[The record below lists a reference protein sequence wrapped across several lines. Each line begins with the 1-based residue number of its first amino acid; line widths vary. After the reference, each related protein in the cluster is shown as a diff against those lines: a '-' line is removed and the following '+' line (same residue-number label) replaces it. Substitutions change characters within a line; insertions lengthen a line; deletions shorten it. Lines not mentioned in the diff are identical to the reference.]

1 MLGGLATV
9 MFMSRRRLAL
19 APLVALLL
27 CGLVGGPAASAAP
40 SSSSAEKT
48 ATAAAKK
55 KKKAKRPTV
64 SSLDKRLK
72 KTEKDLVAARRQL
85 RLVQRA
91 TAGLVS
97 GLDTIAGANG
107 SIEAL
112 LYGGGISDALGP
124 EFAKFEGVLSAALAQ
139 QAEQNANAAI
149 VALQN
154 PALRPQVDKF
164 FTEVFGVAPQTI
176 GQSVAN
182 LGPTVQAALGQ
193 LIQQEQ
199 PVLIVR
205 LANGAEQAKS
215 IIGPDVPDDAN
226 PITVTGEVPLR
237 VPANTTGVQVEVRA
251 GVRSAENDNGH
262 DEVILDTLEVRPSSA
277 VTVGGGAGGGLNV
290 LAGSSAFTLP
300 STARL
305 ARTSD
310 PGSLPSLNIAN
321 SQLANP
327 VGGAAPAA
335 LTVTTGGT
343 AGYVMVRVTAR
354 FKDNIPSD

>member
-1 MLGGLATV
+1 MFGGLATV

-40 SSSSAEKT
+40 SASSAEKT
-48 ATAAAKK
+48 ATSAAKK
-55 KKKAKRPTV
+55 KKKAKKPTV

-72 KTEKDLVAARRQL
+72 KTEKDLIAARRQL
-85 RLVQRA
+85 RIVQRA

-107 SIEAL
+107 SLEAL
-112 LYGGGISDALGP
+112 LYGGGISNALGP
-124 EFAKFEGVLSAALAQ
+124 ELAKVEAILGSALAQ
-139 QAEQNANAAI
+139 QAEQNANAAV

-154 PALRPQVDKF
+154 PALRPQVEKF
-164 FTEVFGVAPQTI
+164 LTDVFGVSPQTI

-199 PVLIVR
+199 PVIIVR
-205 LANGAEQAKS
+205 TSTGEQAKS
-215 IIGPDVPDDAN
+215 IIGSDVPDDAN
-226 PITVTGEVPLR
+226 PVTVSASVPLR
-237 VPANTTGVQVEVRA
+237 VNGAADIQVRA
-251 GVRSAENDNGH
+251 GLRSAETDNGH
-262 DEVILDTLEVRPSSA
+262 DEVILDSLEVSDVDGGGGA
-277 VTVGGGAGGGLNV
+277 AVGGGGPV
-290 LAGSSAFTLP
+290 VTGSSAFIIP
-300 STARL
+300 SDARL

-310 PGSLPSLNIAN
+310 PGSLPALDIGA
-321 SQLANP
+321 SQLASP
-327 VGGAAPAA
+327 TGGAGSKV
-335 LTVTTGGT
+335 TVSGT
-343 AGYVMVRVTAR
+343 GYVMVRVTAR